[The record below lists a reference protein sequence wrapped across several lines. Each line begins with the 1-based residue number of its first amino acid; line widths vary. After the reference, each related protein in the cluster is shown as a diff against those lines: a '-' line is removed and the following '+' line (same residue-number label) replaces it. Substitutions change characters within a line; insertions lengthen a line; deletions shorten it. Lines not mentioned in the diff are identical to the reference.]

1 MENMDSNFTVG
12 FKQGQEHG
20 KQIIL
25 EKVKDAFEDIRKERD
40 KCYEDEYTIGHGW
53 GMQSAIE
60 ILERHLGEELNEQ

>member
-1 MENMDSNFTVG
+1 MNDSDFAVG

-25 EKVKDAFEDIRKERD
+25 EKINDAFEEIRVERD
-40 KCYEDEYTIGHGW
+40 KCYADEYTIGHGW

-60 ILERHLGEELNEQ
+60 IMERHLREELKDE